1 MAFNPGQPV
10 TRTPTE
16 IGTIEVTLFYSL
28 DPDDSPYGARYAH
41 FELSVDDQNGETMG
55 WRRGDLTP
63 HLTQGQID
71 QLIAFMD
78 MLRAKAE
85 SEILP

>member
-1 MAFNPGQPV
+1 MPLPRAISRIP
-10 TRTPTE
+10 E
-16 IGTIEVTLFYSL
+16 SIA
-28 DPDDSPYGARYAH
+28 D
-41 FELSVDDQNGETMG
+41 LSVVLTDYVADGEEPARQEGRFEVQVVYDNGEVKLIQ
-55 WRRGDLTP
+55 GDLVPHLTP
-63 HLTQGQID
+63 HLTQGQVD